1 MRSEP
6 AVERPVAATVPSR
19 QPSRSA
25 FGRVMSVLHGD
36 KYMAGAYPPEW
47 TDASSRPGEVSRH
60 DEATTTDAAAPAATT
75 PKER

>member
-6 AVERPVAATVPSR
+6 AVERPVTATVPSK

-47 TDASSRPGEVSRH
+47 TDASSRPDEVSRR
-60 DEATTTDAAAPAATT
+60 DAAATTDAAPAATP